1 MFLIDT
7 NALIVLLLGI
17 IDKKLIIKHK
27 RTSIY
32 EVKDYEN
39 LSNFIGDFSNL
50 LVLPNVWTEV
60 DNLLNNFTGNQR
72 YEYLIAV
79 KALIEKTSERYFE
92 SKKIVPNITF
102 ELVGLTDA
110 LLIEVAKDCK
120 CLITSD
126 SKLSDLAI
134 ANGILVYDMVLKR
147 NERIKIK

>member
-50 LVLPNVWTEV
+50 FVLPNVWTEV

-79 KALIEKTSERYFE
+79 KDLIEQTSERYFE
-92 SKKIVPNITF
+92 SKIIVHNFTF

-120 CLITSD
+120 CLKTSD

-134 ANGILVYDMVLKR
+134 ANGILVYDMVLQR